1 MQRTKLVVGVVLS
14 VAFVAGLYLVNRYWI
29 APAGLNISNNG
40 EHPPAP
46 DFTLASLK
54 GGELSLADFK
64 GKVVLLNFWATWCGP
79 CREEVPD
86 FVKLVDRYGDQ
97 GLVIMG
103 ISMDDGP
110 EPVHEFYEEFKMNYP
125 VVMGN
130 AQVAQLYGGVFGIP
144 ISFLIGRDGRIYS
157 QHMGVVSR
165 SVIEDEIKELL
176 AHDGQEELT
185 EFRAPNS
192 NGGSGSEPINLGDPE
207 TIYSEVPG
215 LKLAG
220 LSEEQKEAFK
230 AELAN
235 EDCDCGCGMNLLKC
249 RIDDSAC
256 SVSLRLAKQK
266 LETMQGFQ
274 EPGA

>member
-1 MQRTKLVVGVVLS
+1 MQRTKLLGGVVLS
-14 VAFVAGLYLVNRYWI
+14 VALVAGLYLLNRYWI
-29 APAGLNISNNG
+29 APAGRNISDSS
-40 EHPPAP
+40 EHPLAP
-46 DFTLASLK
+46 DFTLANLK
-54 GGELSLADFK
+54 GGELSLADYK

-79 CREEVPD
+79 CRDEVPD
-86 FVKLVDRYGDQ
+86 FVKLVESYGDQ
-97 GLVIMG
+97 GFVIMG

-157 QHMGVVSR
+157 QHMGVVPR
-165 SVIEDEIKELL
+165 SVIEAEIKELL

-185 EFRAPNS
+185 EFRSVNT
-192 NGGSGSEPINLGDPE
+192 NGGVGSEPISLGDPE

-215 LKLAG
+215 INLAG
-220 LSEEQKEAFK
+220 LSEEQKETFK
-230 AELAN
+230 AELAK
-235 EDCDCGCGMNLLKC
+235 EDCICGCGMNLLKC

-266 LETMQGFQ
+266 LETIQGIQ

>member
-1 MQRTKLVVGVVLS
+1 MQRAKLVVGVVLS
-14 VAFVAGLYLVNRYWI
+14 VALVAGLYLLNRYWI
-29 APAGLNISNNG
+29 APAGLNISDNS

-46 DFTLASLK
+46 DFTLANLK

-86 FVKLVDRYGDQ
+86 FVKLIERYGDQ
-97 GLVIMG
+97 GFVIMG

-110 EPVHEFYEEFKMNYP
+110 EPVHDFYEEFKMNYP

-130 AQVAQLYGGVFGIP
+130 AQVAQLYGGIFGIP

-157 QHMGVVSR
+157 RHMGVVSR

-176 AHDGQEELT
+176 AHDGQEEST
-185 EFRAPNS
+185 EFRAANT
-192 NGGSGSEPINLGDPE
+192 NGGVGSEPINLGDPE

-215 LKLAG
+215 INLAG

-230 AELAN
+230 ADLAK
-235 EDCDCGCGMNLLKC
+235 EDCACGCGLNLLNC